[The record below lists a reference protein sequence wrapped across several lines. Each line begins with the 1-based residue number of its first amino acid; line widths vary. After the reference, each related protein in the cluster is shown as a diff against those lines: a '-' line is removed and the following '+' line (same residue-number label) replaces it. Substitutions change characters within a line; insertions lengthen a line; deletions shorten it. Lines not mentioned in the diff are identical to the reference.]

1 MAKQNPKPAP
11 TKVEQPAT
19 TVATNDNIMEEI
31 RNKNIGEASMVK
43 VAQQQLKDEQDKRL
57 IEDKKRKIS
66 EAMYINAKAR
76 LMLRARRREEAAT
89 KDYLTKTKE
98 LLDELTGTVDEK
110 GETVK
115 EPTLTIFQYEDKRRE
130 ITKEKDKA
138 FAESDR
144 QFREELKELR
154 YQFPNYYSYEW
165 DN

>member
-11 TKVEQPAT
+11 TKVEQTAT

-57 IEDKKRKIS
+57 IESKKCKIS

-98 LLDELTGTVDEK
+98 LLDELTGVVDEK

-115 EPTLTIFQYEDKRRE
+115 EPTLTIFQYEDRRRE

-154 YQFPNYYSYEW
+154 YQFPSYYCYEW

>member
-1 MAKQNPKPAP
+1 MAKQNQKPAP
-11 TKVEQPAT
+11 AKVEQPAT
-19 TVATNDNIMEEI
+19 TVATNDNIMDEI

-89 KDYLTKTKE
+89 KEYLTKTKE

-144 QFREELKELR
+144 QFREEMKELR
-154 YQFPNYYSYEW
+154 YQFPSYYCYEW

>member
-11 TKVEQPAT
+11 AKVEQPAT

-43 VAQQQLKDEQDKRL
+43 IAQQQIKDEQDKRL

-89 KDYLTKTKE
+89 KEYLTKTKE
-98 LLDELTGTVDEK
+98 LLDELTGTVNEK

-115 EPTLTIFQYEDKRRE
+115 EPTLTIFQYEDRRRE

>member
-1 MAKQNPKPAP
+1 MAKQNQKPAP
-11 TKVEQPAT
+11 AKVEQPAAT
-19 TVATNDNIMEEI
+19 TVANDNIMEEI

-43 VAQQQLKDEQDKRL
+43 IAQQQIKDEQDKRL

-98 LLDELTGTVDEK
+98 LLDELTGTVNEK

-154 YQFPNYYSYEW
+154 YQFPSYYCYEW

>member
-43 VAQQQLKDEQDKRL
+43 IAQQQIKDEQDKRL

-98 LLDELTGTVDEK
+98 LLDELTGTVNEK

-115 EPTLTIFQYEDKRRE
+115 EPTLTIFQYEEKRRE

-154 YQFPNYYSYEW
+154 YQFPSYYCYEW